1 MHPSMQPD
9 VGEGVAVLSG
19 CFLVFVIL
27 FSLLVTGLTVWA
39 CCRIFAKTGFS
50 WALGLL
56 MLIPIAN
63 VIILF
68 IMLFVLA
75 FAEWPI
81 ERELQQMRQV
91 QSGPGS

>member
-1 MHPSMQPD
+1 MHPSMEPHF
-9 VGEGVAVLSG
+9 GEGAALFSG

-27 FSLLVTGLTVWA
+27 FSLLVTALTVWA
-39 CCRIFAKTGFS
+39 YCRIFGKAGFS

-56 MLIPIAN
+56 ALIPIAN
-63 VIILF
+63 II
-68 IMLFVLA
+68 ILFVLA

>member
-1 MHPSMQPD
+1 MQPD

-39 CCRIFAKTGFS
+39 YCRIFGKAGFS
-50 WALGLL
+50 WALGLQK
-56 MLIPIAN
+56 LIPIAN
-63 VIILF
+63 I